1 MCVTCGCSKTE
12 NITVTNPETGDQ
24 ISMSHDKA
32 HTHGHAHSHE
42 PSNAHHH
49 EHSQLIKAKPPTET
63 IQLKKEI
70 LGKNQLLAE
79 RNRGWLSGRGILA
92 LNLVSSP
99 GSGKTTLLECTL
111 NDLKDEFKIGVIEGD
126 QETINDAKRIRATG

>member
-24 ISMSHDKA
+24 ISMSHDEA

-63 IQLKKEI
+63 IQLEKEI

-111 NDLKDEFKIGVIEGD
+111 NDLKDEFKIGVIEGN